1 MDKSLI
7 LNKVVE
13 YLEADKESSNLD
25 VQAYAEHLLFWINNW
40 KEPELEKKAHV
51 DIKPQAL
58 NFGIP
63 DDSLD
68 RTKSKIRKIIEKSK
82 IQPKKNVFE
91 SILDNFF

>member
-40 KEPELEKKAHV
+40 KEAEFE
-51 DIKPQAL
+51 
-58 NFGIP
+58 
-63 DDSLD
+63 
-68 RTKSKIRKIIEKSK
+68 
-82 IQPKKNVFE
+82 KKNVKE
-91 SILDNFF
+91 